1 MPPLQIR
8 LDLDQA
14 TCLNYMLVSSL
25 SSTTPTDF
33 GELATELL
41 SAWGDCG
48 GVLPI
53 LAVPKPLPRLLP
65 NREIMAA
72 ALRSPPRL
80 ACSARRGM
88 RCQGQALMLQT
99 ATRLLMVPSEF
110 EPFLRFHSAAV
121 MHQ

>member
-1 MPPLQIR
+1 
-8 LDLDQA
+8 
-14 TCLNYMLVSSL
+14 MLVSSL

-48 GVLPI
+48 GVLPT

-80 ACSARRGM
+80 ACSAEGH
-88 RCQGQALMLQT
+88 AL
-99 ATRLLMVPSEF
+99 
-110 EPFLRFHSAAV
+110 SAASFDAANSGSV
-121 MHQ
+121 CEHYLSNSNRFLGFTAPQ